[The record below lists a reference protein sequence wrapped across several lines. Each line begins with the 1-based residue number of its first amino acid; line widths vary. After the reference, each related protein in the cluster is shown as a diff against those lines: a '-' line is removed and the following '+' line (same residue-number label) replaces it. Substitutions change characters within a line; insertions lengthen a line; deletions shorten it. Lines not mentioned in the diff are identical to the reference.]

1 MDIKLTFRNLSNDTN
16 NSSVVIFQKNVVADF
31 GEKAVAWTVIRNC
44 GQNGYHPFTYPTRM
58 TVSSSDSW
66 GNYMRQ
72 LAAQDGQMFA
82 LEMAPSGHIL
92 AYAGPA
98 TDASEVQVRNNL
110 TQGAINAHI
119 FKDGKLL
126 AIKTGIAPGQSAAF
140 RLEPT
145 LWIGAVSEMEE
156 GDVMNPAVMSSIN
169 TELSLLGIASADIV
183 MTGGGPGADSKPFSF
198 HLENIKYA

>member
-16 NSSVVIFQKNVVADF
+16 NSSVVIFQKNVAADF
-31 GEKAVAWTVIRNC
+31 DEKAVAWTVIRNC
-44 GQNGYHPFTYPTRM
+44 GQNEYHPFTYPIGM

-66 GNYMRQ
+66 GNYTPQ
-72 LAAQDGQMFA
+72 LAAEHGQIFEATMTGSGDG
-82 LEMAPSGHIL
+82 L

-98 TDASEVQVRNNL
+98 TNASEIQVRNNL

-119 FKDGKLL
+119 FKGGKLL
-126 AIKTGIAPGQSAAF
+126 AIKTAIAPGQRAAF

-145 LWIGAVSEMEE
+145 LWIGAASEIEE
-156 GDVMNPAVMSSIN
+156 GDVMNSAVISSLN